1 MTNNMT
7 SGSPL
12 KHLLRFAFPVW
23 LGILCQ
29 QMYNIADTMIVG
41 RYLGLNQL
49 AGVGATAFFMNLVIW
64 FFGGMC
70 NGFCIPVAQ
79 NFGGGRDHMVRRYL
93 SAGIRLAL
101 MITLVGVTVM
111 AILAGPI
118 LQAMGTPD
126 EIFPYARDYI
136 LVIIL
141 GVPFTMIYNYSASCI
156 RSLGD
161 SKTPFRMLVLSSVL
175 NIVLDLVFILYLG
188 LGVRG
193 AALATVI
200 AQATAGLTC
209 LAHIYRN
216 LPILH
221 IDRNSWQESRS
232 LLKETLRYGLPMGIR
247 SSIIAAGAAILQVAV
262 NSMGTNAIAG
272 MTASGKLYG
281 ILSSP
286 IMAVNQA
293 VSPFAGQNIG
303 ARRLDRVSQGLR
315 AAILLDLCVTGI
327 DLILSVFFGRTF
339 IGLFIENPPQEVIEL
354 GYLANMINVI
364 GFSVLGPATCIPGII
379 QGMGYPMV
387 SLVTGMTEVLGRA
400 FACYILAG
408 PFGFTGVCC
417 ANALAWI
424 FTALFAIPAYLVCRK
439 QLQKKFNAEMNT

>member
-23 LGILCQ
+23 LGILFQ

-111 AILAGPI
+111 AILAGP
-118 LQAMGTPD
+118 
-126 EIFPYARDYI
+126 
-136 LVIIL
+136 
-141 GVPFTMIYNYSASCI
+141 
-156 RSLGD
+156 
-161 SKTPFRMLVLSSVL
+161 
-175 NIVLDLVFILYLG
+175 
-188 LGVRG
+188 
-193 AALATVI
+193 
-200 AQATAGLTC
+200 
-209 LAHIYRN
+209 
-216 LPILH
+216 
-221 IDRNSWQESRS
+221 
-232 LLKETLRYGLPMGIR
+232 
-247 SSIIAAGAAILQVAV
+247 
-262 NSMGTNAIAG
+262 
-272 MTASGKLYG
+272 
-281 ILSSP
+281 
-286 IMAVNQA
+286 
-293 VSPFAGQNIG
+293 
-303 ARRLDRVSQGLR
+303 
-315 AAILLDLCVTGI
+315 
-327 DLILSVFFGRTF
+327 
-339 IGLFIENPPQEVIEL
+339 
-354 GYLANMINVI
+354 
-364 GFSVLGPATCIPGII
+364 
-379 QGMGYPMV
+379 
-387 SLVTGMTEVLGRA
+387 
-400 FACYILAG
+400 
-408 PFGFTGVCC
+408 FGFTGVCC